1 MNSNEAPIIEVV
13 DLVRKFGDRTVL
25 NDISFNVHRG
35 ETLVIMGGSGCGKS
49 TLLRHMIGSMKPTSG
64 SVKIFGEEIAT
75 MNEREIGRVR
85 QRFGM
90 LFQSGALLA
99 SLTVGENVA
108 LPLFQHT
115 DKSPDEIEEIVE
127 QKLQMVGLTGFEDLK
142 PAEISG
148 GMKKRVGLARAL
160 ALDPELLFSDEPTS
174 GLDPIMTAV
183 VDQLTL
189 KLAHG
194 SHVTAV
200 VVSHDMTSAFRI
212 ATRMIMLGHGFDSD
226 PQLSR
231 VNEILTMQDIVD
243 PTERINLVY
252 KRALEFMEKIVGKKE
267 VFPKAQLEKVMNFP
281 FDGFETRLKGGFQKN
296 MFIFF
301 ETFWPEKFEV
311 VNTKLAGLIYNGM
324 REANELG
331 FTTSVNVG
339 YYLTLVFLLG
349 HRFAT
354 DLQYPWLM
362 KVLYDPEL
370 KDESYKAA
378 CLHFMARKYFEILL
392 GNTVRENL
400 NDRGN

>member
-1 MNSNEAPIIEVV
+1 MIDSPVIEVA
-13 DLVRKFGDRTVL
+13 DLVRKFGNRAVI
-25 NDISFNVHRG
+25 NDISFNIHRG

-75 MNEREIGRVR
+75 MSEREIGRVR

-115 DKSPDEIEEIVE
+115 DKSPEEIEEIVKR
-127 QKLQMVGLTGFEDLK
+127 KLEMVGLTGFEDLK
-142 PAEISG
+142 PDEISG

-194 SHVTAV
+194 SHMTAV

-212 ATRMIMLGHGFDSD
+212 ATRMIMLGHGSIVAQGTPDEIRNSPNPEVQQFIHGKPDGPIPLNLSQD
-226 PQLSR
+226 EHKDHQLVR
-231 VNEILTMQDIVD
+231 PRPFLGG
-243 PTERINLVY
+243 RFRFHH
-252 KRALEFMEKIVGKKE
+252 KR
-267 VFPKAQLEKVMNFP
+267 Q
-281 FDGFETRLKGGFQKN
+281 
-296 MFIFF
+296 
-301 ETFWPEKFEV
+301 
-311 VNTKLAGLIYNGM
+311 
-324 REANELG
+324 
-331 FTTSVNVG
+331 
-339 YYLTLVFLLG
+339 
-349 HRFAT
+349 
-354 DLQYPWLM
+354 
-362 KVLYDPEL
+362 
-370 KDESYKAA
+370 
-378 CLHFMARKYFEILL
+378 
-392 GNTVRENL
+392 
-400 NDRGN
+400 